1 MTTQATLVDHPKT
14 VEDEARELTDD
25 PALPALGMIRTRG
38 LVETLPE
45 LRLGEEATVRICTYH
60 PGSRATLEVRDVN
73 RRFFIKIYA
82 KDPAAEADLYR
93 RLEFEGLASDSGPRV
108 PRLLSCDL
116 DQKVLV
122 LSWLEGPKANRLVK
136 DGKGRCAGELAA
148 SWLRAAS
155 KLDEGIGPPI
165 GGVNLL
171 HQVETS
177 VRTLTTADAALGA
190 TARRTANILAQTQ
203 DEADVPHL
211 VHGTLYARHIIDM
224 GDGPGVIDWNRFG
237 QGPLEVDAGMFLATI
252 SRTGLRKSSAA
263 GEAGPAAEAL
273 LEGTRGLIDSN
284 SLEWYWAASLLRLSV
299 RHLETDPRPQPT
311 LDARSFVAEA
321 ARHAERLVS
330 GGTG

>member
-108 PRLLSCDL
+108 PRLLSDL

-136 DGKGRCAGELAA
+136 DGKGR
-148 SWLRAAS
+148 R
-155 KLDEGIGPPI
+155 
-165 GGVNLL
+165 
-171 HQVETS
+171 
-177 VRTLTTADAALGA
+177 ALGEQPIFW
-190 TARRTANILAQTQ
+190 RRRKMRQTC
-203 DEADVPHL
+203 H
-211 VHGTLYARHIIDM
+211 TLYTAPYMH
-224 GDGPGVIDWNRFG
+224 VISSTWATV
-237 QGPLEVDAGMFLATI
+237 LE
-252 SRTGLRKSSAA
+252 
-263 GEAGPAAEAL
+263 
-273 LEGTRGLIDSN
+273 
-284 SLEWYWAASLLRLSV
+284 
-299 RHLETDPRPQPT
+299 
-311 LDARSFVAEA
+311 
-321 ARHAERLVS
+321 
-330 GGTG
+330 